1 MATKMLT
8 PEEWNAAVA
17 PFWHL
22 NVKNPA
28 WSKVHSDMIVKWVE
42 AHIGGWFYY
51 DGENTYVFGS
61 QGDYMLFRMWIAD
74 DPFKND
80 DGEILVQ

>member
-8 PEEWNAAVA
+8 VDEWNDAKA

-22 NVKNPA
+22 KVKNPA
-28 WSKVHSDMIVKWVE
+28 WSKVHRDMIVKWIE

-51 DGENTYVFGS
+51 DGDVTYVFGS
-61 QGDYMLFRMWIAD
+61 NGDYMLFRMWIAD

-80 DGEILVQ
+80 DGEISV